1 MEVLEKISA
10 LLNKKIKEDKILT
23 QKQLAEKMG
32 VSPVSVNKWLNGGSI
47 DLDKIPTLCKALNIT
62 PNELF
67 DFDVNKEDILLLE
80 IINKNPKLKAYVMSM
95 KDE

>member
-1 MEVLEKISA
+1 MEVLEKITA

-23 QKQLAEKMG
+23 QKQLAERMG

-47 DLDKIPTLCKALNIT
+47 ELEKIPTLCRELNIT

-67 DFDVNKEDILLLE
+67 DFEINKDDVLLLE
-80 IINKNPKLKAYVMSM
+80 ILNKNPKLKAYVMSM